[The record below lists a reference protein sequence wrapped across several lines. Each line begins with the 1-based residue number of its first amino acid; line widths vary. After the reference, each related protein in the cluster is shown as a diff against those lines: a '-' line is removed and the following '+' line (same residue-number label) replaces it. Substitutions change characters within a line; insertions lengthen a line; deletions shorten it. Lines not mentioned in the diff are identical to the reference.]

1 MSLIVWTMLFVVGVY
16 DARQHRIPN
25 YLLALLILA
34 GSIQTVLVNESY
46 GLFAGQV
53 GAMVMV
59 FFLALLC
66 NLAGWMAPGD
76 VKLLAVVGFLTG
88 FGHLADTFL
97 YIGLSAVFI
106 GVMYGILNYLLQYK
120 SALSAGDIV
129 SKVHLSGPLHAKLSR
144 KSLKRPKGNDLV
156 MPLAPVIV
164 VGVALAQ
171 YAQSSF

>member
-25 YLLALLILA
+25 YLLALLMLA
-34 GSIQTVLVNESY
+34 GSIQIALGSESHS
-46 GLFAGQV
+46 LFVSHV
-53 GAMVMV
+53 GAMVLV
-59 FFLALLC
+59 FVLALLC

-97 YIGLSAVFI
+97 FIGLSAVFI
-106 GVMYGILNYLLQYK
+106 GVMYGVLNYSLQYK
-120 SALSAGDIV
+120 SALSAGDIL
-129 SKVHLSGPLHAKLSR
+129 SKVYLFGMLHPKLSR
-144 KSLKRPKGNDLV
+144 KSLKRSDGKQLV